1 MKGSKGGEIAH
12 LVLQAR
18 IAYYILVIMTWR
30 VTIHPAANAELAAL
44 PASEQIAIDHA
55 IEKLTVLGERL
66 GSPHSSSIRGT
77 SQSLRELRPRAG
89 RSRWRAFYRRV
100 GSQFVIA
107 AIGPEASVD
116 SAGFRR
122 AVANALTRLS
132 TVDDDRKGNPS
143 S

>member
-1 MKGSKGGEIAH
+1 MKGSKGGEVAH
-12 LVLQAR
+12 LVSWPW
-18 IAYYILVIMTWR
+18 IAYYILVIMTWQI
-30 VTIHPAANAELAAL
+30 TIHPAANAELATL
-44 PASEQIAIDHA
+44 PASELIAIDHA
-55 IEKLTVLGERL
+55 IEKLTVLGDRL

-89 RSRWRAFYRRV
+89 RSGWQAFYRRV

-122 AVANALTRLS
+122 AV
-132 TVDDDRKGNPS
+132 TVP
-143 S
+143 